1 LRGQDLVSSSSI
13 EWQKALDAA
22 RNRKEA
28 LVMLFQFATEWN
40 WTGQAEELVWTLVR
54 NYPGEKW
61 ATVALTRTL
70 LSEGRT
76 RSLMA
81 LYNQQATANPS
92 DLSARNNLAM
102 TALLL
107 NAWELR
113 PHDLAREVYRKASKN
128 PAYASTYALSLHLQ
142 DKNENALQVLQ
153 KLTPTQLEE
162 PGVAACYGVVLQA
175 AGHAEQARRYLDLAS
190 AGRLLPEERKLVW
203 EARASAQSASFAHI
217 AHGKS

>member
-1 LRGQDLVSSSSI
+1 LRGQDLVSSATI

-22 RNRKEA
+22 SNRKEA
-28 LVMLFQFATEWN
+28 LVMLFRFASEWN

-61 ATVALTRTL
+61 ATAALTKTL
-70 LSEGRT
+70 LTEGRT
-76 RSLMA
+76 RSLMG
-81 LYNQQATANPS
+81 LYNQQASTNPS

-113 PHDLAREVYRKASKN
+113 PHDLAREVYRQAPAN

-153 KLTPTQLEE
+153 RLATPQLED
-162 PGVAACYGVVLQA
+162 PAVAACYGVILQA
-175 AGHAEQARRYLDLAS
+175 TGHAEQARRYLELAS
-190 AGRLLPEERKLVW
+190 KGRLLPEERKLVW
-203 EARASAQSASFAHI
+203 EARASTGSASFGHVAR
-217 AHGKS
+217 GKS